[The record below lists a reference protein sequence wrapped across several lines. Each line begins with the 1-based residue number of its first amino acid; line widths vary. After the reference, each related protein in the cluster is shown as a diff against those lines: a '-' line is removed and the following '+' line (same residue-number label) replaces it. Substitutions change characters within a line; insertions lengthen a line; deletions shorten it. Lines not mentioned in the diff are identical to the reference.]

1 MAKNWRWTA
10 VDECSIALG
19 LSRPK
24 ACCTP
29 LGECESMMLATRPGR
44 VGTAYGLAG
53 YQAARGGY
61 HRRWPAGSVA
71 LFLAGSELVGARPV
85 EGYCRLTQSKTG
97 RGEGPFSRYS
107 HIRLCS
113 SGRLFAASSTDFF
126 SEAGSPKACRT
137 ITSQSIPGCEKITS

>member
-1 MAKNWRWTA
+1 MAKKRRRA
-10 VDECSIALG
+10 AAGRRSVLPG
-19 LSRPK
+19 LSQPK

-29 LGECESMMLATRPGR
+29 PEECESMMLTTRPR
-44 VGTAYGLAG
+44 TVGTACAPAG
-53 YQAARGGY
+53 HLVRGDY
-61 HRRWPAGSVA
+61 HQHWPAGSVA